1 MSLAFNPSVQTVPVI
16 GFFVFF
22 TVKHLLADY
31 MLQTA
36 AMVAGKEGR
45 RQWLR
50 PLSIHAAIHAGG
62 TFLLALA
69 AAPALW
75 WLAPADFL
83 AHAAIDRIKSLIGRH
98 GGWKP
103 EEHRFWWLH
112 GADQAVHH
120 LTHFAFVLILAGAIV
135 FE

>member
-1 MSLAFNPSVQTVPVI
+1 MQPRRLAHMSLAFNPSVQTVPVI

-50 PLSIHAAIHAGG
+50 PRANVVGTDGHGWPDTVNAA
-62 TFLLALA
+62 
-69 AAPALW
+69 
-75 WLAPADFL
+75 
-83 AHAAIDRIKSLIGRH
+83 
-98 GGWKP
+98 
-103 EEHRFWWLH
+103 RFVQT
-112 GADQAVHH
+112 GI
-120 LTHFAFVLILAGAIV
+120 VLRRRG
-135 FE
+135 E